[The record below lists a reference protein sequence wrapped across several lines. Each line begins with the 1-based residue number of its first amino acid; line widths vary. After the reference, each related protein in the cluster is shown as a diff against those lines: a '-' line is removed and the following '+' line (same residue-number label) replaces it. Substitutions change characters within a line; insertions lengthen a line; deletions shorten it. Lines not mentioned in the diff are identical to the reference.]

1 MKEIFRQFAV
11 WISKIVGSA
20 GAFVVASLS
29 IIVWALFGPAFRFS
43 DTWQLVMNT
52 ATSIVTF
59 LIVFIIQNTQNR
71 DSKTIQLKLDELI
84 LSLKEAHNEYID
96 VENLSDE
103 YIQQL
108 KFRLL
113 NERKDQ

>member
-1 MKEIFRQFAV
+1 VQDTFRKFAV
-11 WISKIVGSA
+11 WTSKIVGSA
-20 GAFVVASLS
+20 MAFVVASLS
-29 IIVWALFGPAFRFS
+29 IIIWAFLGPGFGFS

-71 DSKTIQLKLDELI
+71 DSNTIQLKLDELI
-84 LSLKEAHNEYID
+84 LSIKEAHNEYIG

-103 YIQQL
+103 YIQKL
-108 KFRLL
+108 KTRMLDDR
-113 NERKDQ
+113 NDQ

>member
-1 MKEIFRQFAV
+1 MKDIFRQFAV
-11 WISKIVGSA
+11 LSSKIVGSG
-20 GAFVVASLS
+20 GAFVVASFS
-29 IIVWALFGPAFRFS
+29 IIIWALLGPGFGFS

-71 DSKTIQLKLDELI
+71 DSQTIQLKLDELI

-96 VENLSDE
+96 VENLSDD

-108 KFRLL
+108 KKRLL
-113 NERKDQ
+113 NERKIQ